1 MVYQEQVMQA
11 GQILGGYS
19 LGGADLLRKAMG
31 KKKPEEMAKHRT
43 IFRKGAAEKGITAAT
58 ADEVFNLMEK
68 FAGYG
73 FNKAHATAYALLAY
87 RTAYLKAHYPWH
99 FAASLLSI
107 ESQNTE
113 KLAMYLGECRERE
126 IPVLPPDVNESELR
140 FTVEPG
146 RGVRFGL
153 TAIKNVGDG
162 AIESLLAVRA
172 SQGRITSLH
181 ALCEELDLRLA
192 NKRVFE
198 SLTKAGAFDSL
209 AAIDPTTAG
218 QPSTSIRPRLMTA
231 IDAACEHGAR
241 HQRDKIEG
249 QAQLFG
255 AFGGDD
261 HRADSTQVSLPHAAP
276 WTEQEQLGF
285 EKETLGLYWS
295 GHPTDRYA
303 AELKELGARTTA
315 ELMELE
321 VKPAA
326 NEWGPGGRKPME
338 ADTSIGGVI
347 ATVRPLK
354 TKKGDR
360 MAVFTL
366 EDSQGGVEV
375 LCFPETFQKCGAL
388 IETGAMVL
396 VRGKLEKDDDSA
408 RILSTEISPIETVRE
423 RIAREVAIRVKG
435 PADRNMFQTLG
446 EIFSRHRG
454 DRRVSFDIELPAS
467 PTPLRVR
474 ADVSSQI
481 RVRPSSSLI
490 AEIEQ
495 VVGQGSVSL
504 R

>member
-1 MVYQEQVMQA
+1 V
-11 GQILGGYS
+11 
-19 LGGADLLRKAMG
+19 
-31 KKKPEEMAKHRT
+31 RT
-43 IFRKGAAEKGITAAT
+43 K
-58 ADEVFNLMEK
+58 
-68 FAGYG
+68 
-73 FNKAHATAYALLAY
+73 
-87 RTAYLKAHYPWH
+87 
-99 FAASLLSI
+99 
-107 ESQNTE
+107 
-113 KLAMYLGECRERE
+113 
-126 IPVLPPDVNESELR
+126 
-140 FTVEPG
+140 
-146 RGVRFGL
+146 
-153 TAIKNVGDG
+153 
-162 AIESLLAVRA
+162 
-172 SQGRITSLH
+172 QGRISSLH

-209 AAIDPTTAG
+209 AAADPSVAG
-218 QPSTSIRPRLMTA
+218 QPSASVRPRLMAA

-241 HQRDKIEG
+241 HQRDKSEG

-255 AFGGDD
+255 GFGGDD
-261 HRADSTQVSLPHAAP
+261 QHTDQTQASLPPAIP

-303 AELKELGARTTA
+303 AELKELGARTTG
-315 ELMELE
+315 ELLELE

-326 NEWGPGGRKPME
+326 TEWGPGGRKPME
-338 ADTSIGGVI
+338 ADTSVGGVI
-347 ATVRPLK
+347 ATVRQLK

-366 EDSQGGVEV
+366 EDAQGGVEV
-375 LCFPETFQKCGAL
+375 LCFPDTYQKCGAL
-388 IETGAMVL
+388 IEAGVMVL

-408 RILSTEISPIETVRE
+408 RILATEIAPIETVRE

-435 PADRNMFQTLG
+435 PANRNMFETLG

-474 ADVSSQI
+474 ADISSQI

-495 VVGQGSVSL
+495 VMGQGSVSL

>member
-1 MVYQEQVMQA
+1 MASAHDLAGFSMAQA
-11 GQILGGYS
+11 
-19 LGGADLLRKAMG
+19 DELRRAMG
-31 KKKPEEMAKHRT
+31 KKIVEEMAKKRIQFIEGCAATHK
-43 IFRKGAAEKGITAAT
+43 IAEKVSDKIFTT
-58 ADEVFNLMEK
+58 MEK

-73 FNKAHATAYALLAY
+73 FNKSHSTAYAYLAY
-87 RTAYLKAHYPWH
+87 QTAYLKANYPWH
-99 FAASLLSI
+99 FAAALLTI

-113 KLAMYLGECRERE
+113 KLALYLGEARELE
-126 IPVLPPDVNESELR
+126 IPVLPPDVNASELR

-146 RGVRFGL
+146 KGVRFGL
-153 TAIKNVGDG
+153 TAIKNVGEG
-162 AIESLLAVRA
+162 AIESLLAVRKK
-172 SQGRITSLH
+172 QGRIASLH
-181 ALCEELDLRLA
+181 ALCEDLDLRLA

-198 SLTKAGAFDSL
+198 SLIKAGAFDSMAKEEPSL
-209 AAIDPTTAG
+209 ADLPTLAL
-218 QPSTSIRPRLMTA
+218 RPRLFAA

-241 HQRDKIEG
+241 LQRDKNEG

-261 HRADSTQVSLPHAAP
+261 QKDGESAKVPLPQATP

-303 AELKELGARTTA
+303 ADLKEFGAKTTA
-315 ELMELE
+315 DLVNLE
-321 VKPAA
+321 VRPQS

-338 ADTSIGGVI
+338 ADTSVGGVV
-347 ATVRPLK
+347 ATMRPLK

-366 EDSQGGVEV
+366 EDAHGGVEV
-375 LCFPETFQKCGAL
+375 LCFPDTFQKCGSL
-388 IETGAMVL
+388 IETGAMLL
-396 VRGKLEKDDDSA
+396 VRGKLEKDDENA
-408 RILSTEISPIETVRE
+408 RILSTEIFPIESVRE
-423 RIAREVAIRVKG
+423 RIAREVAIRVKA
-435 PADRNMFQTLG
+435 PDRHTFQALG

-454 DRRVSFDIELPAS
+454 DRRITFDIEVPSS
-467 PTPLRVR
+467 PSALRVR
-474 ADVSSQI
+474 ADVSSTI

-495 VVGQGSVSL
+495 VVGQGAVSL